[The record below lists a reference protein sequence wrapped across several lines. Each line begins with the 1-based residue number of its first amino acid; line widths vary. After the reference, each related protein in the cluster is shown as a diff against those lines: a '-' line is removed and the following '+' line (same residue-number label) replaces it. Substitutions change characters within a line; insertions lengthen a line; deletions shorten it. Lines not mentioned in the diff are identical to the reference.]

1 MKTLFFAACV
11 MWTVLAVELAWP
23 SQLVRGS
30 LLLPIACSVMYWT
43 RSTAGLVLS
52 GLVLLVDWIARPSQL
67 PLCPM
72 LLPLFT
78 VLFIAPS
85 VHNAE
90 YRARVVA
97 FRLPVPLQ
105 LPLLTLAA
113 VLLQT
118 LGAVPLIQFLT
129 PTQVSAVSVQNLNSL
144 AIIALP
150 VSAGVSLM
158 IRMADE
164 LGMRRSII

>member
-1 MKTLFFAACV
+1 MKTLFVAACV
-11 MWTVLAVELAWP
+11 MWTALAVELAWP
-23 SQLVRGS
+23 SQLVHGS

-43 RSTAGLVLS
+43 RSTSGLVLS
-52 GLVLLVDWIARPSQL
+52 GLVLLVDWIARPSLL

-72 LLPLFT
+72 LLPLIT
-78 VLFIAPS
+78 VLLVAPS
-85 VHNAE
+85 VHTAE
-90 YRARVVA
+90 YRARVIA
-97 FRLPVPLQ
+97 IRLPVPLQ

-118 LGAVPLIQFLT
+118 LGSVPLIQFLT
-129 PTQVSAVSVQNLNSL
+129 PAQVSPVIVQTLNSL

-150 VSAGVSLM
+150 VSAGVALM

-164 LGMRRSII
+164 LGMRRSIV